1 MKYCFGCGH
10 TTANE
15 PLFCNSC
22 GRSYD
27 AKLCPRLHINPRLAE
42 ACSQCGSRDLST
54 PQPRVPLRS
63 QLLAFLSQF
72 LTGIVLDLITSP
84 VLINL
89 LQDLRSSSKIH
100 RDQAVIILLLIAL
113 WSIWT
118 MLPDWFRRV
127 IYRSIK
133 RRHEVRKSG

>member
-1 MKYCFGCGH
+1 MKYCYECGC
-10 TTANE
+10 TTAGE
-15 PLFCNSC
+15 PIFCNSC

-27 AKLCPRLHINPRLAE
+27 VKLCPKLHLNPRLAE

-54 PQPRVPLRS
+54 PQPRVPFRW
-63 QLLAFLSQF
+63 QLLAFVSQ
-72 LTGIVLDLITSP
+72 LVSGIVLDLITRP

-89 LQDLRSSSKIH
+89 LQDLHSVSKIRH
-100 RDQAVIILLLIAL
+100 SQTIIILLLISL

-118 MLPDWFRRV
+118 NLPDWFRRV

-133 RRHEVRKSG
+133 RSHGV